1 MSLKVITETVNPL
14 FGRKEIRVTIEASK
28 VPTKEEAAKLIADKF
43 STKSELVRVKEIQGK
58 FGTTLVI
65 IDSDIY
71 ENEKTF
77 ESYVKK
83 TKKEIEA
90 EKKALEDK
98 RKAEAEAKKAREDA
112 KASKEE
118 AKSEIANTG
127 TEGGE
132 E

>member
-14 FGRKEIRVTIEASK
+14 FSRREVRVTLDATK

-43 STKSELVRVKEIQGK
+43 STKVELVKVKEIQGN
-58 FGTTLVI
+58 FGTTIII

-71 ENEKTF
+71 DNAKEF

-90 EKKALEDK
+90 EKKASDEK
-98 RKAEAEAKKAREDA
+98 RKANAEAKKA
-112 KASKEE
+112 KAEATKAEPASEE
-118 AKSEIANTG
+118 AK
-127 TEGGE
+127 
-132 E
+132 